1 MLDGIDW
8 EDLESREGTSYLKD
22 SDTPYTGKTYQ
33 LHPNGEKKWE
43 KNWKDGKPE
52 GLDITWYQSGQKW
65 REWNFKNHKPEGK
78 WTYWDENGLKQS
90 EANYKNGKQHGIN
103 SSWYENG

>member
-43 KNWKDGKPE
+43 KTGK
-52 GLDITWYQSGQKW
+52 TAK
-65 REWNFKNHKPEGK
+65 
-78 WTYWDENGLKQS
+78 
-90 EANYKNGKQHGIN
+90 
-103 SSWYENG
+103 